1 MEREPKGKSAL
12 KQFLNNFRTVEYE
25 KGQII
30 LFQGE
35 VPRNAYIIK
44 SGCVKVYNIDETGRE
59 QLIYFL
65 SADDVFPFTW
75 IMGLVPTTQYFYET
89 VVDTVLYQLPK
100 ERYLDFIQSSKI
112 FLYECLGVVAKQEG
126 MRAIRLSA
134 LLQPK
139 ASDKLVHT
147 LNSLVM
153 GYGSLQN
160 NKAHI
165 NIPLTHQD
173 FANMTGVTRET
184 VSLEFTKLKKSGV
197 ITATRSLHYELNYK
211 ALKKLLKDQVDA

>member
-1 MEREPKGKSAL
+1 MGKEPSTPAL
-12 KQFLNNFRTVEYE
+12 QKFLDNFRTVDYE

-44 SGCVKVYNIDETGRE
+44 KGCVKVYNIDENGRE

-65 SADDVFPFTW
+65 STNDVFPFTW
-75 IMGLVPTTQYFYET
+75 IMGHVPTTQYFYET
-89 VVDTVLYQLPK
+89 VTDSIIYQLPK
-100 ERYLDFIQSSKI
+100 ERYLDFIQSSKVY
-112 FLYECLGVVAKQEG
+112 LYECLEVVAQQEG

-147 LNSLVM
+147 LNSLVL
-153 GYGSLQN
+153 GYGFVQN
-160 NKAHI
+160 NRAHI

-211 ALKKLLKDQVDA
+211 ELKKLLKDQVIT